1 MAEEYMGKYGWGP
14 RGRHIGL
21 SRMFGV
27 SDKSA
32 IAATNMVVSV
42 RPRGILS
49 GFLVIVP
56 CTGYAMYIPPVAS
69 KMPPFRVRLRIPES
83 VWDNGAVI
91 SAYLR
96 KDRRLVLE
104 DILVWQ
110 GKPVWN
116 TTGFSERWKLMAAF
130 LESWHSDKALQGLHI
145 EPAIYMS
152 LTSITEPNEH
162 SVLEFV
168 PLAPNQKRLIW
179 MPSATQREQPK
190 TSGTTLVAKRE
201 TAMGPDVYSVW
212 RSEEKL
218 GLALVKTLAISRALR
233 TANLAE
239 IPIEAVWN
247 KGFDKWEILKI
258 ITSQ

>member
-21 SRMFGV
+21 SRMMGV

-32 IAATNMVVSV
+32 IATTNMVASI

-56 CTGYAMYIPPVAS
+56 STGYAMYIPPVAS
-69 KMPPFRVRLRIPES
+69 KMSPFRMRLRIPES
-83 VWDNGAVI
+83 VWNDGAVF

-96 KDRRLVLE
+96 RDKRLVLE

-110 GKPVWN
+110 SKPVWN

-130 LESWHSDKALQGLHI
+130 LESWHPDTALQGVRI
-145 EPAIYMS
+145 EPAVYTS
-152 LTSITEPNEH
+152 LASITEPDEH

-168 PLAPNQKRLIW
+168 PQAPNQKRLIW
-179 MPSATQREQPK
+179 MPSATQKEQPK
-190 TSGTTLVAKRE
+190 TSGASLVAKRE
-201 TAMGPDVYSVW
+201 AAMGPDVYSVW

-247 KGFDKWEILKI
+247 KGFDKWEVLKI
-258 ITSQ
+258 IT